1 MKKSFVLIRHEL
13 LETIGLFFLLLLP
26 VQTLSSDTWKAGTEG
41 NPFHLF
47 SLSGTEVFQ
56 KANKVENIRMK
67 TVSYHGADSNILYLD
82 FESQEPLSLRDQ
94 AGHSQIKEASYFPSV
109 KSHNGNYSALFH
121 QSSHQLQ
128 IQTPQM
134 SFGKKEEH
142 RNLTI
147 EMWIKPIFFYQRS
160 VLFKKEDQ
168 RNGKKIGIEIGIEN
182 SGKLTRRLYVHLR
195 HLFVDSK
202 QKRHSIY
209 IVSENQLEKDQW
221 QHIAL
226 SWNEVKGKLT
236 LYMNGKEEAIQFARE
251 SQEIWMLQFASSSN
265 TPLLLA
271 SHYFGFIDEFRISRR
286 EVSPKNGKLHVSK
299 FNSLYFDY
307 DKQRSKQKTGFV
319 VSKIHRLSDNQKAK
333 FGRLSYVADLPHGT
347 SINFYLRSSDQHFS
361 YQSNLPWE
369 RVKSGFQL
377 LSPFQYFQWK
387 AELRSDPNGNDT
399 PILESMS
406 LNYSLVESPPF
417 PQNLRIIPELSKGL
431 EVCLE
436 WKASLRYAVHQGA
449 YRIYYGLH
457 PKKYF
462 GYIVYKP
469 SAEAKSS
476 KKIRFFMNNQVIE
489 KHLTK
494 IQLAKK
500 KSGKLPFLKHNRNYY
515 FAVSA
520 YDSIS
525 ESKLSPEVYAII
537 PPLNAK

>member
-1 MKKSFVLIRHEL
+1 MKKSFVLICRDL
-13 LETIGLFFLLLLP
+13 VGIIGLFFLLILP
-26 VQTLSSDTWKAGTEG
+26 VQTLSSDTWRAGKEG

-56 KANKVENIRMK
+56 KANEVENIRMQ

-82 FESQEPLSLRDQ
+82 FESQEPLSLKDQ
-94 AGHSQIKEASYFPSV
+94 AGRSQIKEAAYFPSV

-121 QSSHQLQ
+121 QASHQLQ
-128 IQTPQM
+128 IQAPQM
-134 SFGKKEEH
+134 FFGKKEGH

-168 RNGKKIGIEIGIEN
+168 GNGKKIGIEIGIEN
-182 SGKLTRRLYVHLR
+182 SGKLKRRLYVHLR
-195 HLFVDSK
+195 NLFSDSK

-209 IVSENQLEKDQW
+209 IISENQLERDQW
-221 QHIAL
+221 QHIAF

-251 SQEIWMLQFASSSN
+251 SQEIWILEFTSSSN

-286 EVSPKNGKLHVSK
+286 EVSPENGKLHMSR
-299 FNSLYFDY
+299 FNPLYFDY
-307 DKQRSKQKTGFV
+307 DTQLSKQKTGLV
-319 VSKIHRLSDNQKAK
+319 VSKIHRLSDNQRAK
-333 FGRLSYVADLPHGT
+333 FGRLSYVADIPHGT
-347 SINFYLRSSDQHFS
+347 SINFYLRSSDQYFS

-369 RVKSGFQL
+369 RVKSGFQV

-387 AELRSDPNGNDT
+387 AEFRSDPNGNHT
-399 PILESMS
+399 PILKSIG
-406 LNYSLVESPPF
+406 LNYSLIESPPF
-417 PQNLRIIPELSKGL
+417 PQHLRVIPELSKGL

-436 WKASLRYAVHQGA
+436 WQASPRQAVHQGA

-469 SAEAKSS
+469 SSEAESS
-476 KKIRFFMNNQVIE
+476 KKIRFFMNNHVIE

-520 YDSIS
+520 FDSLS

-537 PPLNAK
+537 PPLKTR